1 MITKIALT
9 GNGINTRSVF
19 KQKNAEEILEEI
31 RKAASK
37 PKLKQ
42 VFMLEKDK
50 LYISFHKPKSI
61 IGFLITLRTLGKYS
75 HCEFIYN
82 DYVYLSNPGG
92 VRIKPFIY
100 KGNMDIFEL
109 NNHIEVPVVLKEFM
123 KLKGK
128 GYDYG
133 AIFFSQLLELGIEH
147 KDRYFCSEL
156 CLHLINKGLD
166 EGLTYNLKKLK
177 ASEFSPAKLYK
188 YLKFMELIKE
198 KEVV

>member
-1 MITKIALT
+1 M
-9 GNGINTRSVF
+9 
-19 KQKNAEEILEEI
+19 Q
-31 RKAASK
+31 
-37 PKLKQ
+37 
-42 VFMLEKDK
+42 LEKDK
-50 LYISFHKPKSI
+50 LYICFHKPKSI

-109 NNHIEVPVVLKEFM
+109 NNHIEVPVVLKEFT

-147 KDRYFCSEL
+147 KDKYFCSEL
-156 CLHLINKGLD
+156 CIHLINKGLD
-166 EGLTYNLKKLK
+166 ESLTYNLKKLK

-188 YLKFMELIKE
+188 YLKNMELIKE